1 MSFPEHID
9 RLFDV
14 FGVPPDTKQAVYDLY
29 VSMGEEAL
37 DVFGDIAERV
47 DSPAALRPEDTAP
60 IPPWPSCGKYSRTST
75 SRPAI
80 ATARSRASSAATATG
95 TSSPSP
101 PPSAGCARGA
111 SAPTSC
117 AAPRWHRPTR

>member
-9 RLFDV
+9 RLFDA

-60 IPPWPSCGKYSRTST
+60 IRERVAARYLERNHGQWLHGQPTASFW
-75 SRPAI
+75 RP
-80 ATARSRASSAATATG
+80 REM
-95 TSSPSP
+95 
-101 PPSAGCARGA
+101 
-111 SAPTSC
+111 
-117 AAPRWHRPTR
+117 